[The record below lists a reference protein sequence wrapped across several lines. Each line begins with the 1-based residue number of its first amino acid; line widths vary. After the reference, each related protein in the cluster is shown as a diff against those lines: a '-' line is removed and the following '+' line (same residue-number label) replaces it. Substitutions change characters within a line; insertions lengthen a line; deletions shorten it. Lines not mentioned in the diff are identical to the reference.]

1 MKHIIPYLLA
11 KYLKLSLAI
20 VFLSCFGLH
29 AQNEENSEPDW
40 AVSSSNYSS
49 NLSLIGDFYLNEEPF
64 DSANIIAAF
73 VDGTVRGTSTVE
85 SYGDGYVFLMTIYG
99 NTAGEEIEFKA
110 WIADATE
117 DSVVDIEETIEFV
130 PNGTVGSVSSPQVF
144 TSYRNFDFSPFL
156 TGIVDQS
163 VHMGEGFTSFDLND
177 FISVRDQDTLL
188 FTATQGDYISV
199 SQADGVITL
208 DPQSGWI
215 GSEDIIFTVTELTEN
230 GYSDSDTAT
239 FTQLRTDVA
248 PVISEIEDQTV
259 GPNGSFISFDMND
272 FIVELDDDSLTYEYE
287 YGDPTDVY
295 DDPEWSVSPQNYEF
309 SMSVVAEVFSRGEY
323 PDGAGHVL
331 AAFDE
336 DGVIRGLAQGEAY
349 INDWRY
355 LLTIYSNNEGDEISF
370 RFYDNDNYLNV
381 PVIETVTFVN
391 NSVIGSAATPI
402 DLTAN
407 FIKVDLSVE
416 GVVDLSRVDAD
427 WTGNEAIIYSITDNG
442 TQNSYSDS
450 DQAVYTVDGNYE
462 PILSGIPDQSIGMN
476 GTFTTVDLDY
486 YTETFD
492 EDGIVYSVS
501 GNSDLSISLDGSLVT
516 VSYESGFI
524 GVESL
529 IFTATDNNEIAFS
542 SSDTAVFSVLADDN
556 IPQLVEVPDL
566 SVDIGSEFDTL
577 DLTNYLREFDGDDV
591 NWSFEFLDYPS
602 TESTP
607 SWEAPTSGTY
617 SMELV
622 ATVEAL
628 GLLTEDNE
636 HILVAIND
644 SSDILGVSQ
653 AINFQGTWV
662 YNMDLFSNE
671 DNVNVKFW
679 FYDNSSERVLA
690 VDQTLVFSNG
700 SVVGDAVDP
709 LEIKAGRILISLSD
723 EGLVSIEIL
732 QTNWDIAETVRFTV
746 TDASTENNLTSFND
760 ISIMIENDLPAISVD
775 SWETEEGGSFEP
787 MLLEDYVSDNG
798 TPFDSL
804 TISVATGIQYTAEI
818 VNDYLIVY
826 PPGDS
831 DWNGTE
837 EVTLKV
843 LDAHPYDSK
852 TLETTINF
860 VMTPVNDAPILA
872 QQDDLTIRED
882 EPETFALEITD
893 IDTGEVFSIFVYSDN
908 DSLVVTADST
918 DSTITASPAADWYG
932 ESNITAIVSD
942 GELTDTTEFTI
953 TIDPVNDAP
962 RVVIIED
969 INMDEDTELLV
980 PLEVVN
986 VDTGETLSLFVSSDV
1001 GNVLATANSQEST
1014 LRLVPEQNWNGQA
1027 QITAIVSD
1035 GVLAQS
1041 VSFTLTVDPVN
1052 DRPTVVDKDDEV
1064 IKEDSSG
1071 TYLFEVADVDTGE
1084 TLQLFVSSSESN
1096 VGVQLNSD
1104 NFSITATPTANWHG
1118 NADLIV
1124 SVSDGELVDTTRFTL
1139 TVDPVNDAPI
1149 ITGKDDETLLEDF
1162 SSSYLFEVADI
1173 DTGETLVLSVL
1184 SDTSGVEVT
1193 VDSDLEH
1200 QSINVAPILN
1210 WHGKSTITVVV
1221 SDGELTDSTDFEL
1234 TVVPINDAPTIADVE
1249 DKTMLE
1255 DNSKEF
1261 IFEIAD
1267 VDTGETLGILVSS
1280 SSQDV
1285 VVTADSEN
1293 HSITAVPNENW
1304 HGTTEIEVG
1313 VTDYDLITTT
1323 TFLLTV
1329 TPVNDQPHITQF
1341 PDITIL
1347 EDYTET
1353 FKLEVS
1359 DVDTGEVLTLFAT
1372 TDNSALTITADS
1384 ENNTI
1389 SVVPQDNWH
1398 GNSEVEVIV
1407 TDDEL
1412 VFAMSFLLTVDPV
1425 NDAPTIS
1432 SKEDQTILEDQS
1444 GTYLF
1449 QVADIDT
1456 GEVLSISAFSEFV
1469 EVELIA
1475 NSEDYS
1481 ITTNPIDNWHGTSE
1495 IMVILSDNA
1504 LTDTSY
1510 FDLLVLPVN
1519 DAPVIDPIVDQWM
1532 LEDDSK
1538 AFYFE
1543 INDVDTSEIFTLSS
1557 FTDQSNVTVIPNSED
1572 QSITAYAHNDWNGS
1586 ANVTVIVSDGELT
1599 DTTAYNLTIEPVN
1612 DAPVISDLS
1621 DQNILEDELGIY
1633 SFEVSDIDAG
1643 EDLILAVFSDQIN
1656 VDATA
1661 SSEDY
1666 TVTLTPDLNWNGT
1679 SKVSVIL
1686 SDGLLTDTTYFNFS
1700 VFPVNDA
1707 PVIALLP
1714 NTTFN
1719 ENSLLSVDLD
1729 FSDVDEN
1736 DILSLV
1742 SFSDSDGVTTISNS
1756 SSATLEVISPDFNG
1770 DSEITVIVSD
1780 GELEDTT
1787 SFNVTIAP
1795 TNDAPIIAPIQNISI
1810 LENEDYTLKLNLTDI
1825 DLDEVLTVSAYS
1837 DTADVIVTSNLGEYD
1852 GSGFTTVRH
1861 DSTITIR
1868 STIDWHGFA
1877 EITVIVSDGELTD
1890 IETFQIAVGPVNDA
1904 PTIAAALDQTMLE
1917 DDVGIYSFEVADI
1930 DTGTVLSIFAYSDTN
1945 SVMVDANSNNYTVT
1959 TTPEKD
1965 WYGSAEIMVVVS
1977 DNYLTDTTT
1986 FKLTVDPA
1994 NDAPTIV
2001 AISDQIMLEDG
2012 IKTLPFELADID
2024 TGEVL
2029 TLAVFS
2035 EVIEVEVFANSQ
2047 ARTIT
2052 AVPQE
2057 DWNGSAELTVIV
2069 SDGELTDTTLFNLTV
2084 NPVNDSPEV
2093 ADVEDLVF
2101 EENNLITVNLLN
2113 SSDVDEGDILTFVSF
2128 SDTSGVFVTIN
2139 PENTFLEI
2147 GAPDFNGESE
2157 ITLIVSDGFLSDTTF
2172 FMVTV
2177 TPTNDAPIIAPI
2189 ADVIIEENGEFILE
2203 LDLTDIDLN
2212 EFLNVSAYSDTADV
2226 IITPNL
2232 VTKEV
2237 TSTNEDSSFFSEE
2250 TVYSLTYYDST
2261 ITIRS
2266 TPDWHGSAEIT
2277 VLVSDGELTD
2287 IETFLVT
2294 FIPANDAPII
2304 ADAPD
2309 QIMLEDDVKTYSF
2322 EVADIDTGTVLNIFA
2337 FSDTSSVLVVAD
2349 SDEFTVTASPE
2360 PDWHGQAE
2368 IMVVVSDNYL
2378 TDTTTFNLVVNPV
2391 NDAPIILPAA
2401 DQQMLEDNIQS
2412 FPFVASDIDTGT
2424 VLILTA
2430 FSDTNAVILETN
2442 SEELTVTADSELNWH
2457 GKTEVMLI
2465 ISDGFLTDT
2474 TFFTLTVDPV
2484 NDAPIIAQAADVSM
2498 PEDIPTNFSFEVS
2511 DVDTGSTLIL
2521 SAFSSDEESVIV
2533 SANSEDH
2540 SITAF
2545 PELNWH
2551 GQVEITLYISDN
2563 ELADTTFFT
2572 LTVDPL
2578 NDAPTIAEVLDQTIF
2593 EDQSGTFPMQVA
2605 DIDTGETLILTAL
2618 SDQPLVLVSTSSEDG
2633 TVTTLG
2639 TENWHGD
2646 ANVTV
2651 IVSDGELTDTTSF
2664 VLTVDPVNNA
2674 PIIADIAD
2682 GSFLE
2687 NSEFTTYLNPD
2698 DIDTS
2703 ETLSLYAFSD
2713 TSGVTVLIN
2722 NDSSYYVVPSEEFH
2736 GVAETPLII
2745 SSPDFYGVSEITVIV
2760 SDGFLSDTTSF
2771 FVTIEPTN
2779 DAPIISPIAEQY
2791 SLENTV
2797 FIYDLE
2803 LTDIDTGEVL
2813 IVDAFSDTADVIVV
2827 ANSDDSTLTIST
2839 TLDWYGPALI
2849 TVVVSDGE
2857 LNDLETFVI
2866 NFGPVNDAPTI
2877 SQISDS
2883 FIEEDNVFE
2892 TPIHWADID
2901 TGEVLILTAFT
2912 DTNAVALDVNT
2923 IDSLFTITPDSA
2935 WNGTANIKLFV
2946 SDGQL
2951 SDSTL
2956 FSLTVGPI
2964 NDAPIITPIAN
2975 KFMEENSVFELD
2987 LELTDIDT
2995 GEVLTVSAFS
3005 DTSAMVVT
3013 ANSADS
3019 SITAIPADD
3028 WNGTAQITVIVSDG
3042 DLTDTTSFAL
3052 VVGPLN
3058 DAPVIVQV
3066 TSMNI
3071 DEDETL
3077 LLPVSFSDVDVFD
3090 ELSLSAVVDTSAIE
3104 LIADVDSST
3113 VYIIPD
3119 ADWHGSAIIDI
3130 IISDSRL
3137 TDTTTFTFTVD
3148 PVNDAPIISEAS
3160 DASTV
3165 EDSLYSVGFELTD
3178 IDTGEVLI
3186 LSALADTSAIMI
3198 DVDSESS
3205 IIHFVPDPDWNG
3217 ISEITVIVADG
3228 ELSDTTQFML
3238 TVSNVPDKPYAIL
3251 QDDINSIQGQV
3262 ILIDGSESYDIDDD
3276 PLQYYWTIMPEDSLF
3291 ALEGIIGDT
3300 VVTETAYLEFQ
3311 SPIRSSEHKFNIKL
3325 WVENTS
3331 NLFSDEDSLMLT
3343 VQILE
3348 ANDILPDL
3356 SSLTLEAGKAV
3367 PITVTIP
3374 DGFIVDSISINYA
3387 DAYSGFISNSM
3398 IQQEQTGR
3406 SGTEYFYEIPFYLA
3420 GLEGLAYYV
3429 YVEDPNGSIIL
3440 TDTTDINL
3448 AFNDGVVSSGIMHS
3462 EFAYGFPRDVWRM
3475 ISVPSYLDNS
3485 QLESILGDAVGSYS
3499 ESTWMIYDWNSVEGG
3514 GEDGSP
3520 AGWIQPTQLLP
3531 GKAYWLKQVIA
3542 DAPTFAAP
3550 SGKTVEL
3557 SGYDIEVDPGWNM
3570 ISSPYLFPVSVQYDL
3585 NNFSELYSYGT
3596 NISSEPSIDGYLEG
3610 WADSTISVMSPWA
3623 GYAIYNKTETVKT
3636 IQISPLN
3643 KNRRQIARLSSH
3655 DAYWSLKIGVQSSKY
3670 FDHKNEFGIS
3680 PVASNKIDYI
3690 DSPEPPVFDKYISFY
3705 SNAKNSYGYDKKI
3718 TTDFRNSDDSL
3729 KVWSLVLETNIEEES
3744 AQIDIQ
3750 LNGSIGSEVLWLI
3763 DMQNGNT
3770 FNIGQK
3776 RSISEIVSI
3785 STQMVNRYKLVY
3797 GDDAE
3802 VESMVKEIVALI
3814 PKEFSLG
3821 HNYPNPF
3828 NPSTTIPFTI
3838 SSPGLAAVTVYDVN
3852 GRQIKQIVNENFKP
3866 GFYSRVWDGKN
3877 SNGIPVSSGVYYYS
3891 LRTKTF
3897 NSFKKMILI
3906 K

>member
-1 MKHIIPYLLA
+1 
-11 KYLKLSLAI
+11 
-20 VFLSCFGLH
+20 
-29 AQNEENSEPDW
+29 
-40 AVSSSNYSS
+40 
-49 NLSLIGDFYLNEEPF
+49 
-64 DSANIIAAF
+64 
-73 VDGTVRGTSTVE
+73 
-85 SYGDGYVFLMTIYG
+85 
-99 NTAGEEIEFKA
+99 
-110 WIADATE
+110 
-117 DSVVDIEETIEFV
+117 
-130 PNGTVGSVSSPQVF
+130 
-144 TSYRNFDFSPFL
+144 
-156 TGIVDQS
+156 
-163 VHMGEGFTSFDLND
+163 
-177 FISVRDQDTLL
+177 
-188 FTATQGDYISV
+188 
-199 SQADGVITL
+199 
-208 DPQSGWI
+208 
-215 GSEDIIFTVTELTEN
+215 
-230 GYSDSDTAT
+230 
-239 FTQLRTDVA
+239 
-248 PVISEIEDQTV
+248 
-259 GPNGSFISFDMND
+259 
-272 FIVELDDDSLTYEYE
+272 
-287 YGDPTDVY
+287 
-295 DDPEWSVSPQNYEF
+295 
-309 SMSVVAEVFSRGEY
+309 
-323 PDGAGHVL
+323 
-331 AAFDE
+331 
-336 DGVIRGLAQGEAY
+336 
-349 INDWRY
+349 
-355 LLTIYSNNEGDEISF
+355 
-370 RFYDNDNYLNV
+370 
-381 PVIETVTFVN
+381 
-391 NSVIGSAATPI
+391 
-402 DLTAN
+402 
-407 FIKVDLSVE
+407 
-416 GVVDLSRVDAD
+416 
-427 WTGNEAIIYSITDNG
+427 
-442 TQNSYSDS
+442 
-450 DQAVYTVDGNYE
+450 
-462 PILSGIPDQSIGMN
+462 
-476 GTFTTVDLDY
+476 
-486 YTETFD
+486 
-492 EDGIVYSVS
+492 
-501 GNSDLSISLDGSLVT
+501 
-516 VSYESGFI
+516 
-524 GVESL
+524 
-529 IFTATDNNEIAFS
+529 
-542 SSDTAVFSVLADDN
+542 
-556 IPQLVEVPDL
+556 
-566 SVDIGSEFDTL
+566 
-577 DLTNYLREFDGDDV
+577 
-591 NWSFEFLDYPS
+591 
-602 TESTP
+602 
-607 SWEAPTSGTY
+607 
-617 SMELV
+617 MELV

-628 GLLTEDNE
+628 GILTEDTE
-636 HILVAIND
+636 HILVAVND
-644 SSDILGVSQ
+644 NNDVLGVSQ
-653 AINFQGTWV
+653 AVNFQGTWI
-662 YNMDLFSNE
+662 YNMDLFSSENIV
-671 DNVNVKFW
+671 DITFW
-679 FYDNSSERVLA
+679 FYDDNSERIFA
-690 VDQTLVFSNG
+690 VDKDLVFRDGTVSGEATN
-700 SVVGDAVDP
+700 P
-709 LEIKAGRILISLSD
+709 IELKAGRILISLSD
-723 EGLVSIEIL
+723 QGVVTIDIL
-732 QTNWDIAETVRFTV
+732 QTNWDLPETVRFTV
-746 TDASTENNLTSFND
+746 ADASTEDELSSFND
-760 ISIMIENDLPAISVD
+760 ISIMIENDIPALSIS
-775 SWETEEGGSFEP
+775 SWQTEEGGTFQPIE
-787 MLLEDYVSDNG
+787 LEEIISDNG
-798 TPFDSL
+798 TSFDSL
-804 TISVATGIQYTAEI
+804 TITVQTGNQYSAEI
-818 VNDYLIVY
+818 TNDYLIVY
-826 PPGDS
+826 PPEDT

-837 EVTLKV
+837 EITLQV
-843 LDAHPYDSK
+843 SDAHPYDSK
-852 TLETTINF
+852 TLESTINY
-860 VMTPVNDAPILA
+860 VMTPVNDAPVLP
-872 QQDDLTIRED
+872 QQADLTIEED
-882 EPETFALEITD
+882 EPRTFALEITD

-962 RVVIIED
+962 RVAIIED
-969 INMDEDTELLV
+969 INIDEDTELLI
-980 PLEVVN
+980 PLEIVN
-986 VDTGETLSLFVSSDV
+986 VDTGETLSVFVSSNV
-1001 GNVLATANSQEST
+1001 GNVLATASSQEST
-1014 LRLVPEQNWNGQA
+1014 LKLVPEQNWTGQA

-1064 IKEDSSG
+1064 INEDSSG

-1096 VGVQLNSD
+1096 VGVQVNSD
-1104 NFSITATPTANWHG
+1104 DFSITATPSANWHG

-1149 ITGKDDETLLEDF
+1149 IAEKDNETLLEDF

-1210 WHGKSTITVVV
+1210 WHGKSTITVIV

-1234 TVVPINDAPTIADVE
+1234 TVVPINDAPTIVDVE

-1255 DNSKEF
+1255 DNSKTF
-1261 IFEIAD
+1261 TFEIAD

-1384 ENNTI
+1384 ENYTI

-1481 ITTNPIDNWHGTSE
+1481 VTTNPIDDWHGTSE
-1495 IMVILSDNA
+1495 IMVIVSDNA

-1510 FDLLVLPVN
+1510 FDLIVLPVN
-1519 DAPVIDPIVDQWM
+1519 DAPIIEPIVDQWM

-1557 FTDQSNVTVIPNSED
+1557 FTDQSNVTVVPNSED

-1586 ANVTVIVSDGELT
+1586 TNITVIVSDGELT
-1599 DTTAYNLTIEPVN
+1599 DTTAYNLTIEPAN

-1633 SFEVSDIDAG
+1633 SFEVSDIDDG
-1643 EDLILAVFSDQIN
+1643 EDLMLAVFSDRVEI
-1656 VDATA
+1656 DAVA

-1666 TVTLTPDLNWNGT
+1666 TITLIPDLNWNGT
-1679 SKVSVIL
+1679 SNIGVIL
-1686 SDGLLTDTTYFNFS
+1686 SDGLLTDTTYFDLT

-1707 PVIALLP
+1707 PVISQLP
-1714 NTTFN
+1714 NTTFD

-1736 DILSLV
+1736 DILSLT
-1742 SFSDSDGVTTISNS
+1742 SFSDSDGVTTTLNS
-1756 SSATLEVISPDFNG
+1756 SSATLEVTSPDFNG

-1780 GELEDTT
+1780 GELMDTT
-1787 SFNVTIAP
+1787 SFIVTIAP
-1795 TNDAPIIAPIQNISI
+1795 TNDAPIITPIENISI
-1810 LENEDYTLKLNLTDI
+1810 QENEEYT
-1825 DLDEVLTVSAYS
+1825 
-1837 DTADVIVTSNLGEYD
+1837 
-1852 GSGFTTVRH
+1852 
-1861 DSTITIR
+1861 
-1868 STIDWHGFA
+1868 
-1877 EITVIVSDGELTD
+1877 
-1890 IETFQIAVGPVNDA
+1890 
-1904 PTIAAALDQTMLE
+1904 
-1917 DDVGIYSFEVADI
+1917 
-1930 DTGTVLSIFAYSDTN
+1930 
-1945 SVMVDANSNNYTVT
+1945 
-1959 TTPEKD
+1959 
-1965 WYGSAEIMVVVS
+1965 
-1977 DNYLTDTTT
+1977 
-1986 FKLTVDPA
+1986 
-1994 NDAPTIV
+1994 
-2001 AISDQIMLEDG
+2001 
-2012 IKTLPFELADID
+2012 
-2024 TGEVL
+2024 
-2029 TLAVFS
+2029 
-2035 EVIEVEVFANSQ
+2035 
-2047 ARTIT
+2047 
-2052 AVPQE
+2052 
-2057 DWNGSAELTVIV
+2057 
-2069 SDGELTDTTLFNLTV
+2069 
-2084 NPVNDSPEV
+2084 
-2093 ADVEDLVF
+2093 
-2101 EENNLITVNLLN
+2101 
-2113 SSDVDEGDILTFVSF
+2113 
-2128 SDTSGVFVTIN
+2128 
-2139 PENTFLEI
+2139 
-2147 GAPDFNGESE
+2147 
-2157 ITLIVSDGFLSDTTF
+2157 
-2172 FMVTV
+2172 
-2177 TPTNDAPIIAPI
+2177 
-2189 ADVIIEENGEFILE
+2189 LE

-2226 IITPNL
+2226 IVTPNL
-2232 VTKEV
+2232 VTREV
-2237 TSTNEDSSFFSEE
+2237 VSTNEDSSFFSEE
-2250 TVYSLTYYDST
+2250 NIYSLTYYDST

-2266 TPDWHGSAEIT
+2266 TPNWHGFAEVT
-2277 VLVSDGELTD
+2277 VVVSDGELTD
-2287 IETFLVT
+2287 IETFQ
-2294 FIPANDAPII
+2294 IAIGPINDAPTI
-2304 ADAPD
+2304 AAAPD
-2309 QIMLEDDVKTYSF
+2309 QIMSEDDVQTYSF

-2337 FSDTSSVLVVAD
+2337 FSDTSSVSVVTN
-2349 SDEFTVTASPE
+2349 SDDFTVTASPE
-2360 PDWHGQAE
+2360 PDWHGEVE

-2378 TDTTTFNLVVNPV
+2378 TDTTTFNLVVDPV
-2391 NDAPIILPAA
+2391 NDAPVILPAS

-2430 FSDTNAVILETN
+2430 FSDTSAVILETN
-2442 SEELTVTADSELNWH
+2442 SEELTVNADPELNWH

-2521 SAFSSDEESVIV
+2521 SALSSDEESVIV

-2618 SDQPLVLVSTSSEDG
+2618 SDQPLILVSTNSEDG

-2664 VLTVDPVNNA
+2664 VLTVGPVNNA

-2687 NSEFTTYLNPD
+2687 NSELTTYLNPD

-2703 ETLSLYAFSD
+2703 ETLSLYVFSD
-2713 TSGVTVLIN
+2713 TSGVIVSIN

-2736 GVAETPLII
+2736 GVAEIPLVL

-2760 SDGFLSDTTSF
+2760 SDGFLTDTTSF
-2771 FVTIEPTN
+2771 FVTIAPTN
-2779 DAPIISPIAEQY
+2779 DAPIITPISDQSA
-2791 SLENTV
+2791 LENTIFV
-2797 FIYDLE
+2797 YELE

-2813 IVDAFSDTADVIVV
+2813 IINAFSDISDVVV
-2827 ANSDDSTLTIST
+2827 AANSDDSTLTIST
-2839 TLDWYGPALI
+2839 TLEWYGTALI
-2849 TVVVSDGE
+2849 TVIVSDGE
-2857 LNDLETFVI
+2857 LNDLETFVM
-2866 NFGPVNDAPTI
+2866 NFGSVNDAPTI
-2877 SQISDS
+2877 SQIPDS
-2883 FIEEDNVFE
+2883 FIEENNVFE

-2901 TGEVLILTAFT
+2901 TGEVLILTAFA

-2946 SDGQL
+2946 SDGEL
-2951 SDSTL
+2951 ADSTL

-2964 NDAPIITPIAN
+2964 NDAPVITPIADS
-2975 KFMEENSVFELD
+2975 FIAENSIFELD

-2995 GEVLTVSAFS
+2995 GEVLTLSAFA

-3028 WNGTAQITVIVSDG
+3028 WNGIAQITVVVSDG
-3042 DLTDTTSFAL
+3042 ELTDTVRFL
-3052 VVGPLN
+3052 LDVGPLN

-3066 TSMNI
+3066 SSISI
-3071 DEDETL
+3071 DEDESY
-3077 LLPVSFSDVDVFD
+3077 LLPVSFFDVDAQD
-3090 ELSLSAVVDTSAIE
+3090 ELTLSAFADTSS
-3104 LIADVDSST
+3104 LDLFADVDSSS
-3113 VYIIPD
+3113 VLIVPEMN
-3119 ADWHGSAIIDI
+3119 WHGSST
-3130 IISDSRL
+3130 ISVVVSDGNL
-3137 TDTTTFTFTVD
+3137 NDTTSFMFTAD
-3148 PVNDAPIISEAS
+3148 PMNDAPIISEAS
-3160 DASTV
+3160 DAFTV
-3165 EDSLYSVGFELTD
+3165 EDSLYIGEYYITD
-3178 IDTGEVLI
+3178 IDTGEVLTI
-3186 LSALADTSAIMI
+3186 SAFSDTSAIEI
-3198 DVDSESS
+3198 HIALDSN
-3205 IIHFVPDPDWNG
+3205 IISFIPDPDWNG

-3262 ILIDGSESYDIDDD
+3262 MLIDGSESYDIDDD
-3276 PLQYYWTIMPEDSLF
+3276 PLQYYWSIIPEDSLF
-3291 ALEGIIGDT
+3291 SLEGIIGDT

-3343 VQILE
+3343 VQTLE

-3356 SSLTLEAGKAV
+3356 SSLLLEAGKAV
-3367 PITVTIP
+3367 PITITIP

-3429 YVEDPNGSIIL
+3429 YVEDPYGSIIL

-3485 QLESILGDAVGSYS
+3485 QLERILGDAVGSYS

-3542 DAPTFAAP
+3542 DAPTFVAP

-3557 SGYDIEVDPGWNM
+3557 SGYDIEIDPGWNM
-3570 ISSPYLFPVSVQYDL
+3570 ISSPYLFPVSLEYDL
-3585 NNFSELYSYGT
+3585 NNFSELYLYGT

-3623 GYAIYNKTETVKT
+3623 GYAIYNKTETVQT
-3636 IQISPLN
+3636 IQINPLN
-3643 KNRRQIARLSSH
+3643 KNRRQIARSSSG
-3655 DAYWSLKIGVQSSKY
+3655 DADWSLKIGVQSSKY

-3680 PVASNKIDYI
+3680 RMASNKIDRN

-3705 SNAKNSYGYDKKI
+3705 SSTKNSYGQDKKI
-3718 TTDFRNSDDSL
+3718 TTDYRNSDDSL
-3729 KVWSLVLETNIEEES
+3729 KVWNLVLETNIEEES
-3744 AQIDIQ
+3744 AQMDIK

-3770 FNIGQK
+3770 FNIGHD
-3776 RSISEIVSI
+3776 RSISKIVSI

-3797 GDDAE
+3797 GNDAE
-3802 VESMVKEIVALI
+3802 VESLVKAIVALI

-3838 SSPGLAAVTVYDVN
+3838 SSPGLAAVTIYDVN

-3877 SNGIPVSSGVYYYS
+3877 SNGIPVSSGVYYYG

>member
-1 MKHIIPYLLA
+1 MQNKMKHTIPYLLA

-144 TSYRNFDFSPFL
+144 TSYRNFDFSPSL

-177 FISVRDQDTLL
+177 FLSVRDQDTLL

-259 GPNGSFISFDMND
+259 GPNGSFISFDMNE

-370 RFYDNDNYLNV
+370 RFYDNDDYLNV

-416 GVVDLSRVDAD
+416 GIVDLSRVDAD

-476 GTFTTVDLDY
+476 GMFTTIDLED

-492 EDGIVYSVS
+492 EDGIVYSFS
-501 GNSDLSISLDGSLVT
+501 GNSNLSISLDGSLVT

-529 IFTATDNNEIAFS
+529 IFTATDDNEIAFS

-602 TESTP
+602 TVSAP

-636 HILVAIND
+636 HILVAVND
-644 SSDILGVSQ
+644 SSDILGVSR

-679 FYDNSSERVLA
+679 FYDNNSERVLA

-746 TDASTENNLTSFND
+746 TDAFTENNLTSFND

-804 TISVATGIQYTAEI
+804 TISVATGTQYTAEI

-831 DWNGTE
+831 DWNGME

-843 LDAHPYDSK
+843 LDAHPYGSK

-860 VMTPVNDAPILA
+860 IMTPVNDAPILV

-962 RVVIIED
+962 RVANIED
-969 INMDEDTELLV
+969 ININEDTELLI

-986 VDTGETLSLFVSSDV
+986 VDTGETLSVFVSSDV

-1064 IKEDSSG
+1064 INEDSSG

-1084 TLQLFVSSSESN
+1084 TLQLFVSSNESN
-1096 VGVQLNSD
+1096 IGVQVNSD
-1104 NFSITATPTANWHG
+1104 DFSIIATPSANWHG

-1149 ITGKDDETLLEDF
+1149 ITGKDDEILLEDF

-1210 WHGKSTITVVV
+1210 WHGKSTITVIV

-1255 DNSKEF
+1255 DNSKTF
-1261 IFEIAD
+1261 TFEIAD

-1280 SSQDV
+1280 SSEDV

-1329 TPVNDQPHITQF
+1329 TPVNDQPYITQF

-1347 EDYTET
+1347 EDYSET

-1372 TDNSALTITADS
+1372 TENSALTITADS

-1389 SVVPQDNWH
+1389 RVVPQDNWH

-1412 VFAMSFLLTVDPV
+1412 VFAMSFMLTVDPV

-1456 GEVLSISAFSEFV
+1456 GEVLSISAFSELV

-1481 ITTNPIDNWHGTSE
+1481 VTANPIENWHGRSE
-1495 IMVILSDNA
+1495 IMVIVSDNA

-1510 FDLLVLPVN
+1510 FDLIVLPVN
-1519 DAPVIDPIVDQWM
+1519 DAPIIESIVDQWM

-1572 QSITAYAHNDWNGS
+1572 QSITAYAHNDWNGTS
-1586 ANVTVIVSDGELT
+1586 NVTVIVSDGELT
-1599 DTTAYNLTIEPVN
+1599 DTTKFNLTVEPVN
-1612 DAPVISDLS
+1612 DAPKILSISN
-1621 DQNILEDELGIY
+1621 QNILEDEAGTY
-1633 SFEVSDIDAG
+1633 AFDVSDIDDG
-1643 EDLILAVFSDQIN
+1643 EDLTLAVFSEKVEI
-1656 VDATA
+1656 DAFA
-1661 SSEDY
+1661 SSDEY
-1666 TVTLTPDLNWNGT
+1666 TITLTPDLNWNGT
-1679 SKVSVIL
+1679 SNIGVIL
-1686 SDGLLTDTTYFNFS
+1686 SDGLLTDTTYFDLT

-1707 PVIALLP
+1707 PVISQPP
-1714 NTTFN
+1714 NTTFD

-1736 DILSLV
+1736 DILSLT
-1742 SFSDSDGVTTISNS
+1742 SFSDSDGVTTTSNS
-1756 SSATLEVISPDFNG
+1756 SSATLEVTSPDFNG

-1780 GELEDTT
+1780 SELMDTT
-1787 SFNVTIAP
+1787 SFIVTIVP
-1795 TNDAPIIAPIQNISI
+1795 TNDAPIISPIENISI
-1810 LENEDYTLKLNLTDI
+1810 QENE
-1825 DLDEVLTVSAYS
+1825 
-1837 DTADVIVTSNLGEYD
+1837 EY
-1852 GSGFTTVRH
+1852 
-1861 DSTITIR
+1861 
-1868 STIDWHGFA
+1868 
-1877 EITVIVSDGELTD
+1877 
-1890 IETFQIAVGPVNDA
+1890 
-1904 PTIAAALDQTMLE
+1904 
-1917 DDVGIYSFEVADI
+1917 
-1930 DTGTVLSIFAYSDTN
+1930 
-1945 SVMVDANSNNYTVT
+1945 
-1959 TTPEKD
+1959 
-1965 WYGSAEIMVVVS
+1965 
-1977 DNYLTDTTT
+1977 
-1986 FKLTVDPA
+1986 
-1994 NDAPTIV
+1994 
-2001 AISDQIMLEDG
+2001 
-2012 IKTLPFELADID
+2012 
-2024 TGEVL
+2024 
-2029 TLAVFS
+2029 
-2035 EVIEVEVFANSQ
+2035 
-2047 ARTIT
+2047 
-2052 AVPQE
+2052 
-2057 DWNGSAELTVIV
+2057 
-2069 SDGELTDTTLFNLTV
+2069 
-2084 NPVNDSPEV
+2084 
-2093 ADVEDLVF
+2093 
-2101 EENNLITVNLLN
+2101 
-2113 SSDVDEGDILTFVSF
+2113 
-2128 SDTSGVFVTIN
+2128 
-2139 PENTFLEI
+2139 
-2147 GAPDFNGESE
+2147 
-2157 ITLIVSDGFLSDTTF
+2157 
-2172 FMVTV
+2172 
-2177 TPTNDAPIIAPI
+2177 
-2189 ADVIIEENGEFILE
+2189 ILE

-2226 IITPNL
+2226 IVTPNL

-2237 TSTNEDSSFFSEE
+2237 VSTNEDSSFFFEE
-2250 TVYSLTYYDST
+2250 NVHSLTYYDST

-2266 TPDWHGSAEIT
+2266 TPNWHGFAEIT
-2277 VLVSDGELTD
+2277 VVVSDGELTD
-2287 IETFLVT
+2287 IETFQVA
-2294 FIPANDAPII
+2294 IGPVNDAPTI
-2304 ADAPD
+2304 AAAPD
-2309 QIMLEDDVKTYSF
+2309 QMMSEDDVQTYSF

-2337 FSDTSSVLVVAD
+2337 FSDTSSVLLSTN
-2349 SDEFTVTASPE
+2349 SDDFTVTASPE
-2360 PDWHGQAE
+2360 PDWHGEAE

-2378 TDTTTFNLVVNPV
+2378 TDTTKFNLLVDPV
-2391 NDAPIILPAA
+2391 NDAPVILPAA

-2424 VLILTA
+2424 VLMLAA
-2430 FSDTNAVILETN
+2430 FSDTSSVLLLTN
-2442 SEELTVTADSELNWH
+2442 SNDFTVTASPEPDWH
-2457 GKTEVMLI
+2457 GEAEIMVVV
-2465 ISDGFLTDT
+2465 SDNYLTDT
-2474 TFFTLTVDPV
+2474 TTFNLVVDPV
-2484 NDAPIIAQAADVSM
+2484 NDAPIIAQAADVLM

-2521 SAFSSDEESVIV
+2521 SAFSSNEESVIV
-2533 SANSEDH
+2533 LANSEDH

-2551 GQVEITLYISDN
+2551 GQVEITLFISDN
-2563 ELADTTFFT
+2563 ELADTTSFI
-2572 LTVDPL
+2572 LTVDPI
-2578 NDAPTIAEVLDQTIF
+2578 NDAPTIFAADDQTIF
-2593 EDQSGTFPMQVA
+2593 ENGSGIFPLQIA
-2605 DIDTGETLILTAL
+2605 DVDTGETLMLSAF
-2618 SDQPLVLVSTSSEDG
+2618 SDQPLVLVSTNSEEI
-2633 TVTTLG
+2633 TVG
-2639 TENWHGD
+2639 ASAIDNWHGD
-2646 ANVTV
+2646 ASIMV
-2651 IVSDGELTDTTSF
+2651 IVSDGELTDSTSF
-2664 VLTVDPVNNA
+2664 TLTVEPVNNA
-2674 PIIADIAD
+2674 PTIAEIGD

-2687 NSEFTTYLNPD
+2687 NSEFTTFLNPD

-2722 NDSSYYVVPSEEFH
+2722 NDSSYFVVPSEDFH
-2736 GVAETPLII
+2736 GVAEIPLVL

-2760 SDGFLSDTTSF
+2760 SDGFLTDTTSF
-2771 FVTIEPTN
+2771 FVTISPTN
-2779 DAPIISPIAEQY
+2779 DAPIITPISDQSA
-2791 SLENTV
+2791 LENTIFV
-2797 FIYDLE
+2797 YELE

-2813 IVDAFSDTADVIVV
+2813 IINAFSDSSDVIVV

-2839 TLDWYGPALI
+2839 TLDWYGSALI
-2849 TVVVSDGE
+2849 TVIVSDGE

-2883 FIEEDNVFE
+2883 FIEEGNVFE

-2923 IDSLFTITPDSA
+2923 IDSLLTITPDSA

-2946 SDGQL
+2946 SDGEL

-3005 DTSAMVVT
+3005 DTSAMVVS

-3251 QDDINSIQGQV
+3251 QDDINSIQGQI

-3276 PLQYYWTIMPEDSLF
+3276 PLQYYWSIMPEDSLF

-3325 WVENTS
+3325 WVENSS

-3398 IQQEQTGR
+3398 TQQEQTGR

-3499 ESTWMIYDWNSVEGG
+3499 ESTWMIYDWNSVEGD

-3531 GKAYWLKQVIA
+3531 GRAYWLKQVIA
-3542 DAPTFAAP
+3542 DAPTFATS

-3655 DAYWSLKIGVQSSKY
+3655 DADWSLKIGVQSSKY

-3705 SNAKNSYGYDKKI
+3705 SNSKNSYGYDKKI

-3729 KVWSLVLETNIEEES
+3729 KVWSLALETNIEEES

-3750 LNGSIGSEVLWLI
+3750 LNGSIGSGVLWLI

-3770 FNIGQK
+3770 FNIGQN

-3797 GDDAE
+3797 GDGAE

>member
-1 MKHIIPYLLA
+1 MQNKTKHISIYLLA

-20 VFLSCFGLH
+20 IFLSLSELD

-40 AVSSSNYSS
+40 VVESSSYSS

-64 DSANIIAAF
+64 DSDNIVGAF
-73 VDGTVRGTSTVE
+73 VDGVVRGRAEAT
-85 SYGDGYVFLMTIYG
+85 SYGSDFRYLMTIYG

-110 WIADATE
+110 WIADAAE
-117 DSVVDIEETIEFV
+117 DSIMDIEETIEFV

-144 TSYRNFDFSPFL
+144 TSYRNFDFSPSL

-163 VHMGEGFTSFDLND
+163 VHMDEGFASFDLND
-177 FISVRDQDTLL
+177 FLSVRDQDTLL
-188 FTATQGDYISV
+188 YTATQGDYISV
-199 SQADGVITL
+199 GQADGVITL
-208 DPQSGWI
+208 EPQNGWV

-239 FTQLRTDVA
+239 FTQLRTDVPPIIA
-248 PVISEIEDQTV
+248 GINDEIV
-259 GPNGSFISFDMND
+259 GPNGFFTAFDLDD
-272 FIVELDDDSLTYEYE
+272 FITEQDGDSLSYEFI
-287 YGDPTDVY
+287 YGDPIDSH
-295 DDPEWSVSPQNYEF
+295 DDPEWSVNPQDFEF
-309 SMSVVAEVFSRGEY
+309 SMSVIAEVFSRGAY
-323 PDGAGHVL
+323 PEGAGHILV
-331 AAFDE
+331 AFDE
-336 DGVIRGLAQGEAY
+336 DGVIRGITQGEAY
-349 INDWRY
+349 IDDWRY
-355 LLTIYSNNEGDEISF
+355 LLTIYSNSEGDKISF
-370 RFYDNDNYLNV
+370 RFYDSEDYLNI
-381 PVIETVTFVN
+381 PIIETVTFVN

-402 DLTAN
+402 DLIAN
-407 FIKVDLSVE
+407 FIDVDLDSE
-416 GVVDLSRVDAD
+416 GEVSLARVDPD
-427 WTGNEAIIYSITDNG
+427 WRGGEAITFKITDNG

-450 DQAVYTVDGNYE
+450 DDAVYTVDGNYE
-462 PILSGIPDQSIGMN
+462 PILSGIPDQSIGPN
-476 GTFTTVDLDY
+476 GTFSTFDVEDY
-486 YTETFD
+486 LQTFD
-492 EDGIVYSVS
+492 EDGIIYTVS
-501 GNSDLSISLDGSLVT
+501 GNSDLTVSFDGSLVT
-516 VSYESGFI
+516 VSHESGYI
-524 GVESL
+524 GIETLV
-529 IFTATDNNEIAFS
+529 FTATDDNTTAFS
-542 SSDTAVFSVLADDN
+542 SSDSVTFSVLAADN
-556 IPQLVEVPDL
+556 IPQLNEIPDL
-566 SVDIGSEFDTL
+566 SITIGASFDTL
-577 DLTNYLREFDGDDV
+577 DLTDYLTELDGDDIS
-591 NWSFEFLDYPS
+591 WSYEFLDYPS
-602 TESTP
+602 TVSAP
-607 SWEAPTSGTY
+607 DWQAPTSGTY

-628 GLLTEDNE
+628 GILTEDTE
-636 HILVAIND
+636 HILVAVND
-644 SSDILGVSQ
+644 NNDVLGVSQ
-653 AINFQGTWV
+653 AVNFQGTWV
-662 YNMDLFSNE
+662 YNMDLFSSENIV
-671 DNVNVKFW
+671 DITFW
-679 FYDNSSERVLA
+679 FYDDNSERIIA
-690 VDQTLVFSNG
+690 VDKDLVFRDGTVSGEATN
-700 SVVGDAVDP
+700 P
-709 LEIKAGRILISLSD
+709 IELKAGRILISLSD
-723 EGLVSIEIL
+723 QGVVTIDIL
-732 QTNWDIAETVRFTV
+732 QTNWDLPETVRFTV
-746 TDASTENNLTSFND
+746 ADASTEDELSSFND
-760 ISIMIENDLPAISVD
+760 ISIMIENDIPALSIS
-775 SWETEEGGSFEP
+775 SWQTEEGGTFQPIE
-787 MLLEDYVSDNG
+787 LEQIISDNG
-798 TPFDSL
+798 TSFDSL
-804 TISVATGIQYTAEI
+804 AITVQTGSQYSAEI
-818 VNDYLIVY
+818 TNDYLIVY
-826 PPGDS
+826 PPEDA

-837 EVTLKV
+837 EVTLQV
-843 LDAHPYDSK
+843 SDAHPYDSK
-852 TLETTINF
+852 TLEATINY
-860 VMTPVNDAPILA
+860 VMTPVNDAPVLP
-872 QQDDLTIRED
+872 QQADFTMEED
-882 EPETFALEITD
+882 EPRTFALEITD
-893 IDTGEVFSIFVYSDN
+893 IDTGEVFSILVYSDN

-962 RVVIIED
+962 RVAIIEN
-969 INMDEDTELLV
+969 INIDEDTELLIL
-980 PLEVVN
+980 LEIAN
-986 VDTGETLSLFVSSDV
+986 VDTGETLSVFVSSDV

-1014 LRLVPEQNWNGQA
+1014 LKLVPAQNWTGQA

-1052 DRPTVVDKDDEV
+1052 DRPTVVAKDDEV
-1064 IKEDSSG
+1064 INEDSSG

-1096 VGVQLNSD
+1096 VGVQVNSD
-1104 NFSITATPTANWHG
+1104 DFSITATPSANWHG

-1149 ITGKDDETLLEDF
+1149 IAEKDNETLLEDF
-1162 SSSYLFEVADI
+1162 ISSYLFEVADI

-1184 SDTSGVEVT
+1184 SDTSSVEVT

-1210 WHGKSTITVVV
+1210 WHGKSTITVIV

-1255 DNSKEF
+1255 DNSKTF
-1261 IFEIAD
+1261 TFEIAD

-1359 DVDTGEVLTLFAT
+1359 DVDTGEVLALFAT

-1481 ITTNPIDNWHGTSE
+1481 VTTNPIDNW
-1495 IMVILSDNA
+1495 
-1504 LTDTSY
+1504 
-1510 FDLLVLPVN
+1510 
-1519 DAPVIDPIVDQWM
+1519 
-1532 LEDDSK
+1532 
-1538 AFYFE
+1538 
-1543 INDVDTSEIFTLSS
+1543 
-1557 FTDQSNVTVIPNSED
+1557 
-1572 QSITAYAHNDWNGS
+1572 
-1586 ANVTVIVSDGELT
+1586 
-1599 DTTAYNLTIEPVN
+1599 
-1612 DAPVISDLS
+1612 
-1621 DQNILEDELGIY
+1621 
-1633 SFEVSDIDAG
+1633 
-1643 EDLILAVFSDQIN
+1643 
-1656 VDATA
+1656 
-1661 SSEDY
+1661 
-1666 TVTLTPDLNWNGT
+1666 NGT
-1679 SKVSVIL
+1679 SNIGVIL
-1686 SDGLLTDTTYFNFS
+1686 SDGLLTDTTYFDLT

-1707 PVIALLP
+1707 PVISQLP
-1714 NTTFN
+1714 NTTFD
-1719 ENSLLSVDLD
+1719 ENSLLSVYLD

-1736 DILSLV
+1736 DILSLT
-1742 SFSDSDGVTTISNS
+1742 SFSDSDGVTTTSNS
-1756 SSATLEVISPDFNG
+1756 SSATLEVTSPDFNG

-1780 GELEDTT
+1780 GELLDTT
-1787 SFNVTIAP
+1787 SFIVTIAP
-1795 TNDAPIIAPIQNISI
+1795 TNDAPIITPIENISI
-1810 LENEDYTLKLNLTDI
+1810 QENE
-1825 DLDEVLTVSAYS
+1825 
-1837 DTADVIVTSNLGEYD
+1837 EY
-1852 GSGFTTVRH
+1852 
-1861 DSTITIR
+1861 
-1868 STIDWHGFA
+1868 
-1877 EITVIVSDGELTD
+1877 
-1890 IETFQIAVGPVNDA
+1890 
-1904 PTIAAALDQTMLE
+1904 
-1917 DDVGIYSFEVADI
+1917 
-1930 DTGTVLSIFAYSDTN
+1930 
-1945 SVMVDANSNNYTVT
+1945 
-1959 TTPEKD
+1959 
-1965 WYGSAEIMVVVS
+1965 
-1977 DNYLTDTTT
+1977 
-1986 FKLTVDPA
+1986 
-1994 NDAPTIV
+1994 
-2001 AISDQIMLEDG
+2001 
-2012 IKTLPFELADID
+2012 
-2024 TGEVL
+2024 
-2029 TLAVFS
+2029 
-2035 EVIEVEVFANSQ
+2035 
-2047 ARTIT
+2047 
-2052 AVPQE
+2052 
-2057 DWNGSAELTVIV
+2057 
-2069 SDGELTDTTLFNLTV
+2069 
-2084 NPVNDSPEV
+2084 
-2093 ADVEDLVF
+2093 
-2101 EENNLITVNLLN
+2101 
-2113 SSDVDEGDILTFVSF
+2113 
-2128 SDTSGVFVTIN
+2128 
-2139 PENTFLEI
+2139 
-2147 GAPDFNGESE
+2147 
-2157 ITLIVSDGFLSDTTF
+2157 
-2172 FMVTV
+2172 
-2177 TPTNDAPIIAPI
+2177 
-2189 ADVIIEENGEFILE
+2189 ILE

-2226 IITPNL
+2226 IVTPNL

-2237 TSTNEDSSFFSEE
+2237 VSTNEDSSFFFEE
-2250 TVYSLTYYDST
+2250 DIYTLTYYDST
-2261 ITIRS
+2261 ITIQS
-2266 TPDWHGSAEIT
+2266 TPNWHGFAEIT
-2277 VLVSDGELTD
+2277 VVVSDGELTD
-2287 IETFLVT
+2287 IETFQIAIGPV
-2294 FIPANDAPII
+2294 NDAPTI
-2304 ADAPD
+2304 AAAPD
-2309 QIMLEDDVKTYSF
+2309 QIMSEDDVQTYSF

-2337 FSDTSSVLVVAD
+2337 FSDTSSVSVLVN
-2349 SDEFTVTASPE
+2349 SDDFTVTASPE
-2360 PDWHGQAE
+2360 PDWHGEVE
-2368 IMVVVSDNYL
+2368 IMVVVSDNFL
-2378 TDTTTFNLVVNPV
+2378 TDTTTFNLVV
-2391 NDAPIILPAA
+2391 
-2401 DQQMLEDNIQS
+2401 
-2412 FPFVASDIDTGT
+2412 
-2424 VLILTA
+2424 
-2430 FSDTNAVILETN
+2430 
-2442 SEELTVTADSELNWH
+2442 
-2457 GKTEVMLI
+2457 
-2465 ISDGFLTDT
+2465 
-2474 TFFTLTVDPV
+2474 DPV
-2484 NDAPIIAQAADVSM
+2484 NDAPTISAAD
-2498 PEDIPTNFSFEVS
+2498 
-2511 DVDTGSTLIL
+2511 
-2521 SAFSSDEESVIV
+2521 
-2533 SANSEDH
+2533 
-2540 SITAF
+2540 
-2545 PELNWH
+2545 
-2551 GQVEITLYISDN
+2551 
-2563 ELADTTFFT
+2563 
-2572 LTVDPL
+2572 
-2578 NDAPTIAEVLDQTIF
+2578 DQTIF
-2593 EDQSGTFPMQVA
+2593 ENGSGVFPLQIA
-2605 DIDTGETLILTAL
+2605 DIDTGEAL
-2618 SDQPLVLVSTSSEDG
+2618 MLSASSDQPLVLVSTNSEEI
-2633 TVTTLG
+2633 TVAASAID
-2639 TENWHGD
+2639 NWHGD
-2646 ANVTV
+2646 ANIMV
-2651 IVSDGELTDTTSF
+2651 IVSDGELTDSTFFT
-2664 VLTVDPVNNA
+2664 LTVEPVNNA
-2674 PIIADIAD
+2674 PTIAEIGD

-2687 NSEFTTYLNPD
+2687 NSEFTTFLNPD

-2722 NDSSYYVVPSEEFH
+2722 NDSSYFVVSSEDFH
-2736 GVAETPLII
+2736 GVAEIPLVL

-2760 SDGFLSDTTSF
+2760 SDGFLTDTTSF
-2771 FVTIEPTN
+2771 FVTIAPTN
-2779 DAPIISPIAEQY
+2779 DAPIITPISDQSA
-2791 SLENTV
+2791 LENTIFV
-2797 FIYDLE
+2797 YELE

-2813 IVDAFSDTADVIVV
+2813 IINAFSDISDVVV
-2827 ANSDDSTLTIST
+2827 AANSDDSTLTIST
-2839 TLDWYGPALI
+2839 TLEWYGTALI
-2849 TVVVSDGE
+2849 TVIVSDGE
-2857 LNDLETFVI
+2857 LNDLETFVM

-2877 SQISDS
+2877 SQIPDS
-2883 FIEEDNVFE
+2883 FIEENNVFE

-2901 TGEVLILTAFT
+2901 TGEVLILTAFA
-2912 DTNAVALDVNT
+2912 DTNAVELDVNT

-2946 SDGQL
+2946 SDGEL
-2951 SDSTL
+2951 ADSTL

-2964 NDAPIITPIAN
+2964 NDAPVITPIADS
-2975 KFMEENSVFELD
+2975 FIAENSIFELD

-2995 GEVLTVSAFS
+2995 GEVLTLSAFA

-3028 WNGTAQITVIVSDG
+3028 WNGTAQITVVVSDG
-3042 DLTDTTSFAL
+3042 ELTDTVRFL
-3052 VVGPLN
+3052 LDVGPLN

-3066 TSMNI
+3066 SSISI
-3071 DEDETL
+3071 DEDESY
-3077 LLPVSFSDVDVFD
+3077 LLPVSFFDVDAQD
-3090 ELSLSAVVDTSAIE
+3090 ELTLSAFADTSS
-3104 LIADVDSST
+3104 LDLFADVDSSS
-3113 VYIIPD
+3113 VLIVPEMN
-3119 ADWHGSAIIDI
+3119 WHGSST
-3130 IISDSRL
+3130 ISVVVSDGNL
-3137 TDTTTFTFTVD
+3137 NDTTSFTFTAD

-3160 DASTV
+3160 DAFTV
-3165 EDSLYSVGFELTD
+3165 EDSLYIGEYYITD
-3178 IDTGEVLI
+3178 IDTGDVLT
-3186 LSALADTSAIMI
+3186 LSAFSDTSAIDI
-3198 DVDSESS
+3198 HAALDSN
-3205 IIHFVPDPDWNG
+3205 IISFIPDPDWNG

-3262 ILIDGSESYDIDDD
+3262 MLIDGSESYDIDDD
-3276 PLQYYWTIMPEDSLF
+3276 PLQYYWSIIPEDSLF

-3343 VQILE
+3343 VQTLE

-3356 SSLTLEAGKAV
+3356 SSLMLEAGKAV
-3367 PITVTIP
+3367 PITITIP

-3429 YVEDPNGSIIL
+3429 YVEDAYGSIIL

-3499 ESTWMIYDWNSVEGG
+3499 ESTWMIYDWNAVEGG

-3542 DAPTFAAP
+3542 DAPTFVAP

-3557 SGYDIEVDPGWNM
+3557 SGYDIEIDPGWNM
-3570 ISSPYLFPVSVQYDL
+3570 ISSPYLFPVSVEYDL
-3585 NNFSELYSYGT
+3585 NNFSELYLYGT

-3623 GYAIYNKTETVKT
+3623 GYAIYNKTETVQT
-3636 IQISPLN
+3636 IQINPLN
-3643 KNRRQIARLSSH
+3643 KNRRQIARSSSG
-3655 DAYWSLKIGVQSSKY
+3655 DADWSLKIGVQSSKY

-3680 PVASNKIDYI
+3680 RMASNKIDRN

-3705 SNAKNSYGYDKKI
+3705 SSTKNSYGQDKKI
-3718 TTDFRNSDDSL
+3718 TTDYRNSDDSL
-3729 KVWSLVLETNIEEES
+3729 KVWNLVLETNIEEES
-3744 AQIDIQ
+3744 AQMDIK

-3770 FNIGQK
+3770 FNIGHD
-3776 RSISEIVSI
+3776 RSISKIVSI

-3797 GDDAE
+3797 GNDAE
-3802 VESMVKEIVALI
+3802 VESLVKAIVALI

-3838 SSPGLAAVTVYDVN
+3838 SSPGLAAVTIYDVN

-3877 SNGIPVSSGVYYYS
+3877 SNGIPVSSGVYYYG